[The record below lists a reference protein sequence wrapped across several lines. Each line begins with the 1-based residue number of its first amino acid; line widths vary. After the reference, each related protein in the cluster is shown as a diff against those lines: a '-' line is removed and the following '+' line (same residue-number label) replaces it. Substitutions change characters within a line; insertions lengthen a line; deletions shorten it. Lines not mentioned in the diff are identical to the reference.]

1 MVLTKKQI
9 FYDTDCLSSFLEI
22 NDWSILEHLFDEI
35 FIPNA
40 VYEEFNSLPSS
51 SHIIKNLKSLIDTN
65 FVKIDDISPF
75 SNIYDVYRDIKK
87 EYKLLNGKF
96 LGEGEA
102 EAMALVVSREGILAS
117 NNFTDIKHF
126 VDEYQ
131 MPLLTSA
138 YMICISV
145 DNGFISKGKASDM
158 WNQMW
163 ENRVTLPKSTFEE
176 YYYGGKYK
184 SDYNDFGK
192 RVNFK

>member
-1 MVLTKKQI
+1 MTKQI

-35 FIPNA
+35 TIPNA
-40 VYEEFNSLPSS
+40 VHEEFTRLPPSS
-51 SHIIKNLKSLIDTN
+51 PIIKNLEILIDTN
-65 FVKIDDISPF
+65 FVKIEDINPF
-75 SNIYDVYRDIKK
+75 SNTYDIYRDIEK
-87 EYKLLNGKF
+87 EYEMLNGKF

-102 EAMALVVSREGILAS
+102 EAMALVVSNDGILAS
-117 NNFTDIKHF
+117 NNFTDIKYF
-126 VDEYQ
+126 VDKYQ
-131 MPLLTSA
+131 MPLMTSA

-145 DNGFISKGKASDM
+145 DNGFITKGKASDM

-163 ENRVTLPKSTFEE
+163 ENDVTLPQSTFEE